1 MMHCWKSIPISRQDG
16 FFRLVITSFLTML
29 LTFIVLYSI
38 AHAFHDGVGLN
49 DQYFAFFIFA
59 LILLYPVHKALHYLP
74 LRILGGKCRL
84 FINKKGQLK
93 FRLHE
98 PVAKN
103 IYKLALIFP
112 FVILTLVGIVFTLS
126 FPQYF
131 HYGVLLIAL
140 HTGLC
145 VEDFIFYKNL
155 SHTPKACLVDETEDS
170 LEILINGLK

>member
-29 LTFIVLYSI
+29 LTFTFLYSV

-49 DQYFAFFIFA
+49 GQYLSLFLIS
-59 LILLYPVHKALHYLP
+59 LILLYPAHKALHYLP
-74 LRILGGKCRL
+74 LRIMGGKCRL
-84 FINKKGQLK
+84 FFNKKGQLK
-93 FRLHE
+93 FRFHE
-98 PVAKN
+98 PVAIN
-103 IYKLALIFP
+103 RYKLALIFP
-112 FVILTLVGIVFTLS
+112 FLMLTPLGVFVTLS
-126 FPQYF
+126 FPEYF

-145 VEDFIFYKNL
+145 VEDFVYYKNL

-170 LEILINGLK
+170 LEILINR